1 MVGVEVVLL
10 SWPVFMWI
18 MWGKFGLRTESTWR
32 GGHTWA
38 VSQTFENAYL
48 HVDDLANATAAV
60 CCIISPLLG
69 ICHKQ
74 THHVLVLAAYLS
86 VTMSGW
92 TRWCRSYEV
101 LKICYSASIWVW
113 SDAKIGHGRRPPRI
127 RSCRRVEIT
136 MRRVKWWPFN
146 MRALEMTTK
155 VNFTSLFLLW
165 CYSIIALYL
174 PRPQRRT
181 CLWAIA
187 SSPPLSSAIK
197 VCWFWCAYQ
206 NSSIL

>member
-1 MVGVEVVLL
+1 MYEREYQWWESMVVLL
-10 SWPVFMWI
+10 RCL
-18 MWGKFGLRTESTWR
+18 KFSCECGFNCRCDTHRRSLQNTLQSCDKST
-32 GGHTWA
+32 A
-38 VSQTFENAYL
+38 
-48 HVDDLANATAAV
+48 DPAV
-60 CCIISPLLG
+60 CCIMSPLLG
-69 ICHKQ
+69 IYHRQ

-101 LKICYSASIWVW
+101 LTICYSASIWVW

-127 RSCRRVEIT
+127 ESCRRVEIT
-136 MRRVKWWPFN
+136 MRRVKWWSFN
-146 MRALEMTTK
+146 MHTLETNTK
-155 VNFTSLFLLW
+155 INFTSLFLLW

-181 CLWAIA
+181 CLWAIT
-187 SSPPLSSAIK
+187 SSPPLPSTIK